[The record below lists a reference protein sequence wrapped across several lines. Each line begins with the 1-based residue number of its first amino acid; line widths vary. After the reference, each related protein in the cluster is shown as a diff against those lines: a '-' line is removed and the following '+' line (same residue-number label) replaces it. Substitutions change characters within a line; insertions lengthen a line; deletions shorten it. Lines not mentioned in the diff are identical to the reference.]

1 MVSQKEGVIAELKDE
16 ACTLWAS
23 GWLAFRFKA
32 SKVFS
37 GLSFNF
43 SVPVKDEVG
52 ESDSD
57 GEDGLGVSSTA
68 PSSAL
73 LLGDPVVEVAQAPTS
88 DT

>member
-1 MVSQKEGVIAELKDE
+1 MVSQKEGVIVELRNE

-23 GWLAFRFKA
+23 GWLTFRRKA
-32 SKVFS
+32 SKVFR

-43 SVPVKDEVG
+43 LVLAEDEVG

-57 GEDGLGVSSTA
+57 EEDGLRVSLTIPSST
-68 PSSAL
+68 L
-73 LLGDPVVEVAQAPTS
+73 LPGDSVGEDAQALAS